1 MAFDDPSLFIN
12 RELSMLA
19 FQRRVLEEADDR
31 SLPIFERL
39 KFLGIVSSNLDE
51 YFMVRASGVKQQLVV
66 GVLEKSA
73 DGRLPQEQAL
83 PIAEMA
89 QQFVVEQYRVFNQL
103 MADIKEKTGAHVIG
117 GLELS
122 PEQQQAA
129 REYFATVVF
138 PALTPLAVDP
148 GHPFPHLR
156 NKSLNVALFLWR
168 Q

>member
-73 DGRLPQEQAL
+73 EFLARLVKPDFSL
-83 PIAEMA
+83 PMIGDADFIVVDLHPNQSEYNFSTA
-89 QQFVVEQYRVFNQL
+89 TRVGIEELVARLTFSGDFFVSFKQGDAILFQRVPS
-103 MADIKEKTGAHVIG
+103 H
-117 GLELS
+117 
-122 PEQQQAA
+122 
-129 REYFATVVF
+129 
-138 PALTPLAVDP
+138 
-148 GHPFPHLR
+148 
-156 NKSLNVALFLWR
+156 
-168 Q
+168 